1 MEFGDNKFFVSEYLT
16 TKILSSQNRTTT
28 NFDNSNNDKTLIEQ
42 QQPLCREV
50 EPSQQQAISFLTWQA
65 SEISINQDQT
75 SYYSLEKIPLISSL
89 TIQDDSPCLNRVKAR
104 ARTPKLCR
112 ICAKS
117 VLDLRRHLE
126 QCHKELTHLQVVKIV
141 AESKRFRKDLKK
153 QPSKAVRNVLLCPY
167 TNEKGDICNRPIVE
181 YKLYQHLKFYHRIHP
196 KSDEGIRLV
205 RQARANPFASKSIFP
220 DSYDRILELSPEPE
234 LQRSSTPKL
243 DSESYEVC
251 VSFPVEKKQTDIT
264 KFTDTNDTQ
273 ITGSPAASPIELPS
287 PSSPI
292 QSQPCVSTSPTDVS
306 CQLVSIGLNFA
317 VSCFNLP
324 TVSAPQETTCV
335 ITKQDNDTLFISI
348 PNLTLS
354 DA

>member
-1 MEFGDNKFFVSEYLT
+1 MSFGTNEFVVSEYLT
-16 TKILSSQNRTTT
+16 TKVLSSQNNKTTT
-28 NFDNSNNDKTLIEQ
+28 NFDNNNNNSKSFIEQ
-42 QQPLCREV
+42 QLGTP
-50 EPSQQQAISFLTWQA
+50 QQAISILTLQT
-65 SEISINQDQT
+65 SEISINEDQP
-75 SYYSLEKIPLISSL
+75 SYYSFEKIPFISSL
-89 TIQDDSPCLNRVKAR
+89 TIQEDSPCLNRAKAR

-167 TNEKGDICNRPIVE
+167 TNEKGEICNRPIVE
-181 YKLYQHLKFYHRIHP
+181 YKLYQHLKFYHHIHP

-220 DSYDRILELSPEPE
+220 DSCDSILELSPDPE
-234 LQRSSTPKL
+234 SLKTSPSKL

-251 VSFPVEKKQTDIT
+251 VSFPVENQPTDIP
-264 KFTDTNDTQ
+264 KFTDTNNTQ
-273 ITGSPAASPIELPS
+273 ITESPTNSPIELTT

-292 QSQPCVSTSPTDVS
+292 QSQPCVSTSPSDIS

-317 VSCFNLP
+317 VSCSNLP
-324 TVSAPQETTCV
+324 TVSAPQEATCV

>member
-1 MEFGDNKFFVSEYLT
+1 MEFGASKFFVSEYLT
-16 TKILSSQNRTTT
+16 TKVLSSQNNKTT
-28 NFDNSNNDKTLIEQ
+28 NFDNNDNKTFIEQ
-42 QQPLCREV
+42 QQQHCVEA
-50 EPSQQQAISFLTWQA
+50 EPSQQQAISFLTLQA
-65 SEISINQDQT
+65 SEISINEDQT
-75 SYYSLEKIPLISSL
+75 SYYSIEKIPFISSL
-89 TIQDDSPCLNRVKAR
+89 PIHNDSHCLTRAKSR

-167 TNEKGDICNRPIVE
+167 TNDKGEICNRPIVE
-181 YKLYQHLKFYHRIHP
+181 YKLYQHLKFYHHIHP

-220 DSYDRILELSPEPE
+220 DSCNNILELSPEHE
-234 LQRSSTPKL
+234 LQKSYPLNL
-243 DSESYEVC
+243 DSESYEVR
-251 VSFPVEKKQTDIT
+251 VSFPIEKQPTNIPN
-264 KFTDTNDTQ
+264 FIDTNNTQ
-273 ITGSPAASPIELPS
+273 ITESPTTSPIAHS
-287 PSSPI
+287 PV
-292 QSQPCVSTSPTDVS
+292 QLQPCVSTSPSDIS

-317 VSCFNLP
+317 VSCSNLP
-324 TVSAPQETTCV
+324 TLSAPQETTCV

-348 PNLTLS
+348 PNLTLN